1 MTTTFII
8 SETKLRDFTDL
19 NNNVDS
25 LFLKNAVRI
34 GQDIEIQRILGTKLY
49 KRILSDIDA
58 STLTG
63 NYATLVNDYVVDAL
77 LFWAYYYA
85 LEDIYVRPRNN
96 GVLRATGGENS
107 ESVDLNLFNVK
118 RQSAKNKAEWY
129 SEKLSEY
136 LIENTNTF
144 PELNESTKLYE
155 DIPDYS
161 VQYSSPFQ
169 FRSKGYG
176 SHIRE
181 AMEAG
186 LGLSDSRYPFLP
198 PPQYRKKIK

>member
-1 MTTTFII
+1 MTDTFII
-8 SETKLRDFTDL
+8 SETKLRNFSDI

-34 GQDIEIQRILGTKLY
+34 GQDLEIQRILGTKLY
-49 KRILSDIDA
+49 NKILSDIDA

-63 NYATLVNDYVVDAL
+63 VYKTLVDDYVQNAL

-85 LEDIYVRPRNN
+85 LEDIYIRPRNN

-107 ESVDLNLFNVK
+107 ESVDLNVYNIK
-118 RQSAKNKAEWY
+118 RQSQKNKAEWY

-136 LIENTNTF
+136 LIEKGSSVF
-144 PELNESTKLYE
+144 PELGQSVELYE
-155 DIPDYS
+155 DIPDFS

-169 FRSKGYG
+169 FRYSGYG
-176 SHIRE
+176 AHLDEAIRI
-181 AMEAG
+181 G
-186 LGLSDSRYPFLP
+186 LPLSDSRYPYLP
-198 PPQYRKKIK
+198 PPSAKNIK

>member
-25 LFLKNAVRI
+25 LFLKNAVRVA
-34 GQDIEIQRILGTKLY
+34 QDLEIQRITGSKLY
-49 KRILSDIDA
+49 RKILSDIDA
-58 STLTG
+58 GTLTG
-63 NYATLVNDYVVDAL
+63 VYATLVNDYIVDAL
-77 LFWAYYYA
+77 LYWAYYYA
-85 LEDIYVRPRNN
+85 LEDLYIRPRNN

-107 ESVDLNLFNVK
+107 EGVDLNIFNVK
-118 RQSAKNKAEWY
+118 RQSQKNKAEWY

-169 FRSKGYG
+169 FRGQGYG
-176 SHIRE
+176 AHLRE
-181 AMEAG
+181 AMEIG
-186 LGLSDSRYPFLP
+186 LPLSDSRYPYLP
-198 PPQYRKKIK
+198 PPQYNKKIK